1 MIPITGHP
9 TVLITIPG
17 RQSLAPAC
25 RSPPPLRGSR
35 GDAWLPVPCC
45 PWPLRARAASSI
57 TLLSPLPLSW
67 SGPMEA
73 MSQPQLVR
81 ASSWCFQRRNAHRT
95 QALMLAVVELDLTIA
110 ARAHRQRSDLPG
122 LFPHSHFLKMFLS
135 HQQAVPVPQSILLL
149 SCHLGPAHTHTHTL
163 VHYIRTYSK
172 SPSSSFLPTLWG
184 DALPPYP
191 FSPYT
196 LSPIHGGP
204 NAQECFLAALE
215 LNDDPGGLE
224 KPQSSMLSVSLCL
237 SCLPFLVGVTDG

>member
-9 TVLITIPG
+9 TVLITILG

-25 RSPPPLRGSR
+25 RSPPPLHLS
-35 GDAWLPVPCC
+35 
-45 PWPLRARAASSI
+45 AAAEVRPGCQSPAAHG
-57 TLLSPLPLSW
+57 LL
-67 SGPMEA
+67 G
-73 MSQPQLVR
+73 
-81 ASSWCFQRRNAHRT
+81 
-95 QALMLAVVELDLTIA
+95 
-110 ARAHRQRSDLPG
+110 PG
-122 LFPHSHFLKMFLS
+122 LPSPPPFHVLS
-135 HQQAVPVPQSILLL
+135 QSTLLL
-149 SCHLGPAHTHTHTL
+149 SCPLGPAHTHAL

-172 SPSSSFLPTLWG
+172 SPSSSFLPTLRG